1 MKKNYNLRFYI
12 FSLLI
17 LMCQFSLNANTYVAA
32 KIRYDYISNQ
42 KYKLSLIAI
51 MDCRYY
57 SLNQNYEV
65 IKIHSVNKSISVNKT
80 ITHRKT
86 TNIAKPSC
94 STNCANPYSFKEY
107 TFEDTIDFSHNS
119 LIAFNNNGA
128 CDIYFTLISA
138 SRQNT
143 SIISGNSLN
152 ISSFLDKCN
161 SAENSSPEV
170 KSISRLLAPCNMPF
184 YNSETVIDINNNQLE
199 YELQPVLN
207 SGNTK
212 ATYNNNLDYKYPLTG
227 FCPPNPGVANCKPLP
242 NASPPRG
249 FYFNTSKLEIIFTP
263 TDCDQS
269 SIIFYRINE
278 YKNDS
283 NGIKQLIGF
292 MDYQFSIF
300 VVEIPNF
307 IPEINSPNSIQFC
320 SNNNNDYEINIT
332 HFSYP
337 PSQTQL
343 DGIGYKINY
352 LPEGAKITTLDS
364 SLNVVKLRLSFHPAD
379 SQVTTKLNSIE
390 IIAYNLNCTDNL
402 VNIKKIDYNINSHVA
417 IAHKIKK
424 LSCSKIGRSPLF
436 MNASANWKIQKGN
449 DIYYHGRTFIDTSI
463 SLPKGKYQIFSTY
476 NTYNGCIF
484 TLHDSI
490 ELDSS
495 SIPKVYLGRDSVVC
509 PNDTFIINSTIIN
522 GKAPYRYKWN
532 NYSLNNKSMFSTTGS
547 KAPIYIRVFDDNQCV
562 FTDTIY
568 IRKNREIKA
577 YHNYNSVPTCKGDSS
592 NLSIYSNSSTFEKYQ
607 WSTPTM
613 SGTSDTPTSIKI
625 PFYENTPIT
634 IRAIDKSSHCFDEVQ
649 LNYLVLPTPNFTKLA
664 SHEKCQGDSL
674 ILNADLSSNSIKKTE
689 WKYNNKY
696 YFTPN
701 LKIQNL
707 VKNVNVFLTYTDTNN
722 CQFFDTSKMIIYPK
736 INKSIPEIN
745 SCNGEAL
752 NLFYNGF
759 EPLIQ
764 GYWNYPS
771 SKIDSLGNIQLN
783 RNEIIDIEYRSQY
796 KQCNSLQKARIFVNK
811 DSVYATLKANVTVNS
826 NGIFTEFTFPE
837 YFKNGSKTQFEVHY
851 GNGSYILVSKT
862 NSPIYYTY
870 PFGSVYLPF
879 MVSKSQKCTDT
890 FYLQQPI
897 TMDYVNGNRLTKE
910 DLVKIFPNP
919 TPNEIYI
926 ELTFNSEYKITDA
939 LGKVIEIGNFNSGL
953 NSIDLENKGI
963 FFIYLNSEK
972 GNFVYKVIR
981 N

>member
-1 MKKNYNLRFYI
+1 
-12 FSLLI
+12 
-17 LMCQFSLNANTYVAA
+17 MCQFSLNGNTYVAA

-80 ITHRKT
+80 IKHRKT
-86 TNIAKPSC
+86 TNLAKSSC
-94 STNCANPYSFKEY
+94 SINCAIPYSFKEY

-119 LIAFNNNGA
+119 LIAFNNNSA

-170 KSISRLLAPCNMPF
+170 KSFAQLLAPCNMPY
-184 YNSETVIDINNNQLE
+184 YNREIINDINNNQLE

-212 ATYNNNLDYKYPLTG
+212 ATYNNNLDYKYPLYV
-227 FCPPNPGVANCKPLP
+227 FCPPNLGVSNCKPLP

-249 FYFNTSKLEIIFTP
+249 FYFNTSKPEIIFTP
-263 TDCDQS
+263 NDCDQS
-269 SIIFYRINE
+269 SIISYRINE

-283 NGIKQLIGF
+283 NGIKQLSGF

-300 VVEIPNF
+300 VLDENNF
-307 IPEINSPNSIQFC
+307 APIITAPKTIQFC
-320 SNNNNDYEINIT
+320 TNNNNDYEINIT
-332 HFSYP
+332 DELNSP
-337 PSQTQL
+337 LQTKL
-343 DGIGYKINY
+343 DGIGYKINF
-352 LPEGAKITTLDS
+352 LPKGAKITTVDS
-364 SLNVVKLRLSFHPAD
+364 SINNVKLRLSFHPAD
-379 SQVTTKLNSIE
+379 SQVTTQLHSIE
-390 IIAYNLNCTDNL
+390 IIAYDLNCTHKL
-402 VNIKKIDYNINSHVA
+402 INIHRIEYKINSHSV

-424 LSCSKIGRSPLF
+424 LSCSKIGRAPLF
-436 MNASANWKIQKGN
+436 NNASANWKIQKEN
-449 DIYYHGRTFIDTSI
+449 VLYYHGRSFIDTSI

-532 NYSLNNKSMFSTTGS
+532 NYSLNNMSAFYTTGS
-547 KAPIYIRVFDDNQCV
+547 SSPIYIRVFDDNQCV
-562 FTDTIY
+562 FTDTIN
-568 IRKNREIKA
+568 IRKNREIKV

-592 NLSIYSNSSTFEKYQ
+592 NISIYSNSSSFEKYQ

-613 SGTSDTPTSIKI
+613 SGASNSPTSIKI

-634 IRAIDKSSHCFDEVQ
+634 IRAIDKSSPCFDEVQ
-649 LNYLVLPTPNFTKLA
+649 LNYLVLPTPNFTKLI
-664 SHEKCQGDSL
+664 SHENCQGDSL

-696 YFTPN
+696 YSTPN

-707 VKNVNVFLTYTDTNN
+707 VKNVNVFLTYTDTSN
-722 CQFFDTSKMIIYPK
+722 CQFYDTSKITIYPK

-745 SCNGEAL
+745 SCNGEVL
-752 NLFYNGF
+752 NLFNNGF

-764 GYWNYPS
+764 GYWNYS
-771 SKIDSLGNIQLN
+771 SPKIDSLGNIQLN
-783 RNEIIDIEYRSQY
+783 KNEIIDIEYRSQY

-811 DSVYATLKANVTVNS
+811 DSVYATLKANVTLNS
-826 NGIFTEFTFPE
+826 NGIYTKFTFPE

-851 GNGSYILVSKT
+851 GNGSYIRLNKT
-862 NSPIYYTY
+862 TSPVYYTY
-870 PFGSVYLPF
+870 PFGSEYYPF

-890 FYLQQPI
+890 FYIQQPI
-897 TMDYVNGNRLTKE
+897 TMDYVKGNELAIN
-910 DLVKIFPNP
+910 DFVKIYPNP
-919 TPNEIYI
+919 TPNALFI
-926 ELTFNSEYKITDA
+926 ELAFNSEYKITDA
-939 LGKVIEIGNFNSGL
+939 LGKEIESGKLNPGL
-953 NSIDLENKGI
+953 NSIELENKGI
-963 FFIYLNSEK
+963 YFIHLISDK
-972 GNFVYKVIR
+972 GNFVYKVIK